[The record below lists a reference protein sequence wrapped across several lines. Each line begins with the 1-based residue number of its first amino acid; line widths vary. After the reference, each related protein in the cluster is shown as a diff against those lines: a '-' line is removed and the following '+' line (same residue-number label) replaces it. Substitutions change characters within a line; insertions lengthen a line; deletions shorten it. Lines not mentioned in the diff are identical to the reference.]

1 MEKLWEL
8 IKKTETREIL
18 VGLIVNNLRI
28 NHKWSINEFDNN
40 VVELFNRNR
49 PIREYLSL
57 QGINS
62 TALDPAM
69 IRRFANDVEDIR
81 DKYQLRQHSWLYNTA
96 LDYAITTMPSLTKR
110 KMSFNEFCKNPT
122 IKDLYS
128 NDYMTELSE
137 QEKAEIYD
145 RYRTNYDVEHGGKP
159 QLKDTYRDKL
169 KKYIIEHEELL
180 NPVEF
185 NKVVHSWSQLPKNKT
200 AEQLYT
206 EYYQLYY
213 DKPEASTVISLTPVP
228 KTIGYKSK
236 QKRQWLR
243 STNDDTTDE
252 PTNYFP
258 LKSNIKRYQTHKVS
272 SRGSYIIDLMFVK
285 NICYLVAININ
296 TRYLVVEPMNVEMI
310 NNNDDVSI
318 RVTKAKKNITKFLRA
333 LQKVRATVTI
343 KHLYGDGE
351 RAFIGK
357 QVKDYYDVNNIVWHD
372 VPRMI
377 VTDYDSITK
386 TEPQHT
392 SLGII
397 DRVIRTIR
405 DIGWN
410 MKVKTI
416 TPTIMKS
423 IVDQYNN
430 APHNTLSHYA
440 GFPVSPTMVQND
452 ASLEE
457 YIIREIMKENYNITR
472 TSLLSIG
479 DKVKVYNL
487 PDPMIKRRTMIVPGE
502 HRITGFK
509 NGYYNVRDSNGHTQ
523 KVPRYRLSLMNHS

>member
-8 IKKTETREIL
+8 IKKTETGEIL

-28 NHKWSINEFDNN
+28 NHKWRNNEFDNN

-49 PIREYLSL
+49 FIREYLSL

-81 DKYQLRQHSWLYNTA
+81 DTYQLRQHSWLYNTA
-96 LDYAITTMPSLTKR
+96 LDYAVTTMPSLTKR

-128 NDYMTELSE
+128 NDYMVELSE

-169 KKYIIEHEELL
+169 KKYFIEHEELL

-185 NKVVHSWSQLPKNKT
+185 NKVVHSWPQLPKNKT
-200 AEQLYT
+200 DEQLYT

-236 QKRQWLR
+236 LKRQWLR

-258 LKSNIKRYQTHKVS
+258 LKSNIKRYQTHKV
-272 SRGSYIIDLMFVK
+272 V
-285 NICYLVAININ
+285 
-296 TRYLVVEPMNVEMI
+296 
-310 NNNDDVSI
+310 
-318 RVTKAKKNITKFLRA
+318 
-333 LQKVRATVTI
+333 
-343 KHLYGDGE
+343 
-351 RAFIGK
+351 
-357 QVKDYYDVNNIVWHD
+357 
-372 VPRMI
+372 
-377 VTDYDSITK
+377 
-386 TEPQHT
+386 
-392 SLGII
+392 
-397 DRVIRTIR
+397 
-405 DIGWN
+405 
-410 MKVKTI
+410 
-416 TPTIMKS
+416 
-423 IVDQYNN
+423 
-430 APHNTLSHYA
+430 TLS
-440 GFPVSPTMVQND
+440 
-452 ASLEE
+452 
-457 YIIREIMKENYNITR
+457 I
-472 TSLLSIG
+472 
-479 DKVKVYNL
+479 
-487 PDPMIKRRTMIVPGE
+487 
-502 HRITGFK
+502 
-509 NGYYNVRDSNGHTQ
+509 
-523 KVPRYRLSLMNHS
+523 

>member
-1 MEKLWEL
+1 
-8 IKKTETREIL
+8 
-18 VGLIVNNLRI
+18 
-28 NHKWSINEFDNN
+28 
-40 VVELFNRNR
+40 
-49 PIREYLSL
+49 
-57 QGINS
+57 
-62 TALDPAM
+62 
-69 IRRFANDVEDIR
+69 
-81 DKYQLRQHSWLYNTA
+81 
-96 LDYAITTMPSLTKR
+96 
-110 KMSFNEFCKNPT
+110 
-122 IKDLYS
+122 
-128 NDYMTELSE
+128 
-137 QEKAEIYD
+137 
-145 RYRTNYDVEHGGKP
+145 
-159 QLKDTYRDKL
+159 
-169 KKYIIEHEELL
+169 
-180 NPVEF
+180 
-185 NKVVHSWSQLPKNKT
+185 
-200 AEQLYT
+200 
-206 EYYQLYY
+206 
-213 DKPEASTVISLTPVP
+213 
-228 KTIGYKSK
+228 
-236 QKRQWLR
+236 
-243 STNDDTTDE
+243 
-252 PTNYFP
+252 
-258 LKSNIKRYQTHKVS
+258 
-272 SRGSYIIDLMFVK
+272 MFVK

-310 NNNDDVSI
+310 NNNDDASI

-333 LQKVRATVTI
+333 LQKVRESVTI
-343 KHLYGDGE
+343 KYLYGDGE

-357 QVKDYYDVNNIVWHD
+357 QVKDYYDANNIVWHD
-372 VPRMI
+372 VPRMT

-405 DIGWN
+405 DIAWN

-487 PDPMIKRRTMIVPGE
+487 PDPMIK
-502 HRITGFK
+502 
-509 NGYYNVRDSNGHTQ
+509 
-523 KVPRYRLSLMNHS
+523 

>member
-8 IKKTETREIL
+8 ISNKETREIL
-18 VGLIVNNLRI
+18 VGLIVNNLKI
-28 NHKWSINEFDNN
+28 NHKWRNNEYENN

-49 PIREYLSL
+49 SIIEYLSL
-57 QGINS
+57 QGITS
-62 TALDPAM
+62 TALDPVM

-96 LDYAITTMPSLTKR
+96 LDYAVTTMPSLTKR

-122 IKDLYS
+122 IKDYFS

-137 QEKAEIYD
+137 QEKAEIFN

-180 NPVEF
+180 NPIEF
-185 NKVVHSWSQLPKNKT
+185 NKVVHSWPQLPKNKT
-200 AEQLYT
+200 DEQLYT

-213 DKPEASTVISLTPVP
+213 DKPEASTVISLAPVP
-228 KTIGYKSK
+228 NTIGYKSK
-236 QKRQWLR
+236 QKRQWLGG
-243 STNDDTTDE
+243 SINDE

-310 NNNDDVSI
+310 NDGSI
-318 RVTKAKKNITKFLRA
+318 RVIKTKKNITKFLRA

-357 QVKDYYDVNNIVWHD
+357 QVRDYYDVNNIVWHD
-372 VPRMI
+372 VPRMMI
-377 VTDYDSITK
+377 TDYDSITK
-386 TEPQHT
+386 SEPQHT

-405 DIGWN
+405 DIAWN
-410 MKVKTI
+410 MKTKTI

-440 GFPVSPTMVQND
+440 GFPVSPSMVQND

-509 NGYYNVRDSNGHTQ
+509 NGYYNVKDSNGHTQ
-523 KVPRYRLSLMNHS
+523 KVPRYRLSLMNH